1 MKFRIQT
8 MGKLPKRFP
17 EYSIMYQTLSKR
29 IQGLEEEKKGKISGT
44 ELEEI
49 QLKIKK
55 YQKELNRIKEMFPEK
70 FFE

>member
-1 MKFRIQT
+1 MS
-8 MGKLPKRFP
+8 KLPKRFP
-17 EYSIMYQTLSKR
+17 EYSIMYQTLVKQ
-29 IQGLEEEKKGKISGT
+29 IQGLEDKKKEKINEV
-44 ELEEI
+44 ELEET